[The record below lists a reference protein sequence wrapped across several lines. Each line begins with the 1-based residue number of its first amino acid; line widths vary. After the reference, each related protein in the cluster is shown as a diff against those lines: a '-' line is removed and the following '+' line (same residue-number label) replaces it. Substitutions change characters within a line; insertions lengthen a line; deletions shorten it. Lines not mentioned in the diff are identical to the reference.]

1 MKCKYYSKISLEKD
15 NLQNTC
21 NISITNIYQ
30 KPFSLVNLDKISY
43 LWLGGSSD
51 AAFQCDSISSIDTQV
66 LEESLEL
73 GRGVLHLLT
82 TDLDLHLPGFHHTF
96 HSHDFLLFHGL

>member
-30 KPFSLVNLDKISY
+30 KPFSLVNLDKNK
-43 LWLGGSSD
+43 
-51 AAFQCDSISSIDTQV
+51 
-66 LEESLEL
+66 
-73 GRGVLHLLT
+73 
-82 TDLDLHLPGFHHTF
+82 LP
-96 HSHDFLLFHGL
+96 LAWGLQ

>member
-1 MKCKYYSKISLEKD
+1 MQYFYYKYISKTIFQVHWS
-15 NLQNTC
+15 TW
-21 NISITNIYQ
+21 T
-30 KPFSLVNLDKISY
+30 KISY

-51 AAFQCDSISSIDTQV
+51 AAFQCDRISSIDTQV

-73 GRGVLHLLT
+73 GRGMLHLLT